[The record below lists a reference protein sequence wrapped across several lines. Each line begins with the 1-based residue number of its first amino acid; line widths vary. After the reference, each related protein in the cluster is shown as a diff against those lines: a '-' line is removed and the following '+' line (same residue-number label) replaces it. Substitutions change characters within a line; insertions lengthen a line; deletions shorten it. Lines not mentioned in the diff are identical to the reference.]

1 MSHAYKKILVS
12 WVARSNDP
20 YEWDA
25 KNARVPVNEANH
37 PIYGP
42 TLTLLLD
49 QQSEYQ
55 DIRKAFFFYRTAS
68 DAEAL
73 NGIRSVLKKQ
83 RPNFQFEALPWEGN
97 DPTDHKALFNYMQ
110 PELKRIREHHPDDEL
125 VINVSPGTPAM
136 HTVWVLLAEV
146 GYIRQPVTL
155 VQCHR
160 SRERNGCPP
169 VERISIG
176 VENYFKQYQDT
187 MSCLNEQS
195 DSTVS
200 WNPLDFRSEK
210 LKALERE
217 ARRFAKV
224 KTPVLILGERGT
236 GKSTWAVWIRSNS
249 PYRRL
254 KKNWVGVACGQF
266 TSDLMRS
273 ELFGHVKGA
282 FTGAEKDKTGLLKRM
297 DNDTLFLDEIG
308 SLSLASQPRL
318 LRVLETGE
326 YRRLGDPHPH
336 SAQFRLVSASC
347 INPIDLAAKNK
358 FRSDLVYRIADLVI
372 EIPPLRH
379 RAEDIPLLANRFIE
393 KYSAIHGKKLNGFTD
408 KAMRAILAYPW
419 PGNIRELLNMVER
432 GVILAPNGTRIEQ
445 EQMFSSSSTDPAM
458 EFGLDSNGSLGVG
471 HGETGKDVYDEVLNG
486 RMTLNQAE
494 AMLIE
499 AAVKKANGN
508 LSAAA
513 RVLGLTRPQ
522 LAYRLGRLHDN
533 GSEIGGQG

>member
-160 SRERNGCPP
+160 SRERNGRPP

-308 SLSLASQPRL
+308 DIDADTQRL
-318 LRVLETGE
+318 LIKALEE
-326 YRRLGDPHPH
+326 KEFQPLGSEH
-336 SAQFRLVSASC
+336 SEKSDFRLITATNRPLEC
-347 INPIDLAAKNK
+347 LYKEIHRD
-358 FRSDLVYRIADLVI
+358 FFDRISPLI
-372 EIPPLRH
+372 LTIPPLRETP
-379 RAEDIPLLANRFIE
+379 EDIPWIWRDVYAHAQSLAGVDR
-393 KYSAIHGKKLNGFTD
+393 S
-408 KAMRAILAYPW
+408 KAVFSKVDHAGIVRYLQCHSL
-419 PGNIRELLNMVER
+419 PGNYRDL
-432 GVILAPNGTRIEQ
+432 
-445 EQMFSSSSTDPAM
+445 
-458 EFGLDSNGSLGVG
+458 
-471 HGETGKDVYDEVLNG
+471 Y
-486 RMTLNQAE
+486 
-494 AMLIE
+494 
-499 AAVKKANGN
+499 
-508 LSAAA
+508 
-513 RVLGLTRPQ
+513 RV
-522 LAYRLGRLHDN
+522 AYRLIAFLNDCDAKENPEDALHYALSSIQSTSNEPSALSGAALPTLNEGFSIEAYLSDIRRN
-533 GSEIGGQG
+533 LILHALEQSSGNQRKAAALLAISPQAISKFKKST